1 MFVLGL
7 ASQAAPLLQ
16 CVGKNSEQTSFFTE
30 TFRFGKLPG
39 MFLSS
44 FADMRLVVIQ
54 QRTKH
59 KLSSRTETAFS
70 QGLDLYDQMFNPE
83 VPDLT
88 QNTLMTMWRK
98 MFLASY
104 VNLIEIRKIR
114 EKNTKTIRGT
124 FSQALERKPRKSA
137 LSITSY
143 NDSV

>member
-1 MFVLGL
+1 
-7 ASQAAPLLQ
+7 
-16 CVGKNSEQTSFFTE
+16 
-30 TFRFGKLPG
+30 

-104 VNLIEIRKIR
+104 VNLTEIRKMR

-124 FSQALERKPRKSA
+124 FSQALERKLRKSA